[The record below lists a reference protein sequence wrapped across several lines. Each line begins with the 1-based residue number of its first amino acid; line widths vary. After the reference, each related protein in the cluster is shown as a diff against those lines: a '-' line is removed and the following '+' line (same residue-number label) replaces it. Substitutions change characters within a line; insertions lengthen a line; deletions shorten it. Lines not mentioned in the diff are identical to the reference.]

1 MATVHRARA
10 ALNIDRDKTV
20 SVVGRT
26 NAMCVG
32 LDNHAALFPNPT
44 VPTSA
49 LKAQVVVVNEAEI
62 VAASRAKGTAK
73 ARNVQRNILVGMLEI
88 ELVYIQTIADQ
99 AATWDQAVAI
109 IEAGGLPVAQIPKQ
123 TKDILMVKQ
132 GPKSGSVILEGNV
145 GALAGPSRRRFFFNW
160 EYTLDGKTYVTLPS
174 TPSRTTTVHGLTPLT
189 SVGFHVSVTDM
200 NNVTGPWSPTVF
212 FVVH

>member
-10 ALNIDRDKTV
+10 ALDIDRNKTA
-20 SVVGRT
+20 SVVGRA
-26 NAMCVG
+26 NVMCVG
-32 LDNHAALFPNPT
+32 LDNHAGLFPNPT

-62 VAASRAKGTAK
+62 VAASRAKGTAT
-73 ARNVQRNILVGMLEI
+73 ARNVQRNILVGMLEV
-88 ELVYIQTIADQ
+88 ELVYIQTVADQ

-109 IEAGGLPVAQIPKQ
+109 IEAGGLPVAEIPMR
-123 TKDILMVKQ
+123 TKDVLVIKQ
-132 GPKSGSVILEGNV
+132 GPKPGSVILDANV
-145 GALAGPSRRRFFFNW
+145 GALAGGLRGRFFFNW

-174 TPSRTTTVHGLTPLT
+174 TPNHTTAVHGLAPLT

-200 NNVTGPWSPTVF
+200 SNATGAWSQTVF
-212 FVVH
+212 FLVH